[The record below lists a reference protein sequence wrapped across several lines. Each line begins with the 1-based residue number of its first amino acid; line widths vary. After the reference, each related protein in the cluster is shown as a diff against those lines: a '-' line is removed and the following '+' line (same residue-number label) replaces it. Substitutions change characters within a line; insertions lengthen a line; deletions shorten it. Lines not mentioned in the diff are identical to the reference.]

1 MILNENLH
9 FERGSLN
16 REYKKGDDMNLLVL
30 LGSPRKGG
38 NSETLA
44 RRVAEVVQQGG
55 GNIDY
60 RRLNDLNI
68 RPCQACGGCEKT
80 GSCVIKDDM
89 TEIYAAADAAD
100 RILLV
105 SPVYFYA
112 LSAQCKLCG
121 DRFQARWSRK
131 YLQKE
136 RFRQGE
142 GRKGYLLST
151 SATKG
156 PKIFDCSI
164 LTARYIFDAMDV
176 QYGGEFLVKGVD
188 TRKAILELPDE
199 LAKAEQFGKDML
211 TGRA

>member
-1 MILNENLH
+1 M
-9 FERGSLN
+9 
-16 REYKKGDDMNLLVL
+16 KLLVL

-44 RRVAEVVQQGG
+44 RSIAEAVEQSGG
-55 GNIDY
+55 TTVY
-60 RRLNDLNI
+60 KRLNDMNL
-68 RPCQACGGCEKT
+68 RPCQGCGGCEKT

-89 TEIYAAADAAD
+89 TEIYQAVDEAD

-112 LSAQCKLCG
+112 LSAQSKMCC

-131 YLQKE
+131 YLLKE

-151 SATKG
+151 AATKG
-156 PKIFDCSI
+156 PKIFECSI
-164 LTARYIFDAMDV
+164 LTARYVFDAMDV
-176 QYGGEFLVKGVD
+176 PYGGEFLVKGVD
-188 TRKAILELPDE
+188 SRKAVLELPDE
-199 LAKAEQFGKDML
+199 LAKAAQFGRDMVA
-211 TGRA
+211 GRA